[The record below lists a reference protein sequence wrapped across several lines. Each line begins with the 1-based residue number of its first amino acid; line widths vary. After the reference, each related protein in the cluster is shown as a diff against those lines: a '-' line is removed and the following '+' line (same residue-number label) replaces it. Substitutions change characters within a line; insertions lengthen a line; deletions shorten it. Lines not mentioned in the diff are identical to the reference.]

1 MNNCEVSAK
10 YLRSICEVKEGKKMN
25 RAEIRRQAKID
36 SKKNKTYNMT
46 KEQVDKLT
54 IDMVRRAVDVSIGM
68 MIAIPLNILGREYWE
83 KTADKRLP
91 KFMDECMSM
100 YESIE
105 AGVLT
110 LSELIED
117 TQSLATI
124 KSEYLERL
132 KKDKKIREVMITNEK
147 NN

>member
-1 MNNCEVSAK
+1 
-10 YLRSICEVKEGKKMN
+10 MN

-105 AGVLT
+105 AGTLT

-117 TQSLATI
+117 TQSLAII

-132 KKDKKIREVMITNEK
+132 KKDKKIREVMIANEK

>member
-1 MNNCEVSAK
+1 
-10 YLRSICEVKEGKKMN
+10 MN

-132 KKDKKIREVMITNEK
+132 KKDKKIREVMIINEK

>member
-1 MNNCEVSAK
+1 
-10 YLRSICEVKEGKKMN
+10 MN

-105 AGVLT
+105 AGALT

-132 KKDKKIREVMITNEK
+132 KKDKKIREVMIINEK

>member
-1 MNNCEVSAK
+1 MT
-10 YLRSICEVKEGKKMN
+10 

-117 TQSLATI
+117 TQSLAII

-132 KKDKKIREVMITNEK
+132 KKDKKIREVMIANEK

>member
-1 MNNCEVSAK
+1 
-10 YLRSICEVKEGKKMN
+10 MN
-25 RAEIRRQAKID
+25 RAEMRRQAKID
-36 SKKNKTYNMT
+36 SKKNRTYNMT

-132 KKDKKIREVMITNEK
+132 KKDKKIREVMIINEK

>member
-1 MNNCEVSAK
+1 
-10 YLRSICEVKEGKKMN
+10 MN

-68 MIAIPLNILGREYWE
+68 MIAIPLNILGREHWE

-91 KFMDECMSM
+91 KFMDECMSV

-132 KKDKKIREVMITNEK
+132 KKDKKICEVMITNEK

>member
-1 MNNCEVSAK
+1 
-10 YLRSICEVKEGKKMN
+10 MN
-25 RAEIRRQAKID
+25 RAEMRRQAKID

-105 AGVLT
+105 AGALT

-124 KSEYLERL
+124 KSEYLEKI
-132 KKDKKIREVMITNEK
+132 KKDKKICEVMITNEK

>member
-1 MNNCEVSAK
+1 
-10 YLRSICEVKEGKKMN
+10 MN

-36 SKKNKTYNMT
+36 SKKNRTYNMT

-132 KKDKKIREVMITNEK
+132 KKDKKIREVMIINEK